1 MSIRDSSD
9 FPELIFGVA
18 GPIGVDIESI
28 CDSLSNALRVVR
40 YQSETIHLTR
50 EMMNYEPSNK
60 PPKTSERNFYTDI
73 IYKIKY
79 ANALCEE
86 LEEANA
92 LAQVALRA
100 IATRRA
106 M

>member
-1 MSIRDSSD
+1 MFIRDSTD
-9 FPELIFGVA
+9 LPELIFGIA

-40 YQSETIHLTR
+40 YQSQIIHLTR
-50 EMMNYEPSNK
+50 EMMIYEPSIK
-60 PPKTSERNFYTDI
+60 PPKASERNFYTDI

-79 ANALCEE
+79 ANSLCEE
-86 LEEANA
+86 LRDASA

-100 IATRRA
+100 IAIR
-106 M
+106 